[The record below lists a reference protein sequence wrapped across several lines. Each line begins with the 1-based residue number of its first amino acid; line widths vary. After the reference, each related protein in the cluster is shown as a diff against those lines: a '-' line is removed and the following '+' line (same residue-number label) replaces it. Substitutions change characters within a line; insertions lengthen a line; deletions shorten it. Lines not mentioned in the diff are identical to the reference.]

1 MATRQTHLAPTPTKT
16 TDALEN
22 IYDLKAATVRLAL
35 ATPDPADEDGQ
46 RWLRDGFNRPIDG
59 SKGRKFP
66 GQYMSG
72 KLTFTESQLAEILQI
87 SFEETAAKQQAKPK
101 PSTGRPRR
109 IRAVNTPALAT
120 P

>member
-1 MATRQTHLAPTPTKT
+1 MTPPKAPAAHTPTRT
-16 TDALEN
+16 TDVLDAV
-22 IYDLKAATVRLAL
+22 YDVKGAAVRLGL
-35 ATPDPADEDGQ
+35 ATPDPKDEDGQ
-46 RWLRDGFNRPIDG
+46 RWLRDGFNRPHDG

-109 IRAVNTPALAT
+109 VRSQAPALAT